1 MKKLALFALVF
12 GLMLTIQLNAQ
23 SEEQP
28 VKKDEGTVVV
38 EEGKPFNT
46 ICPVSRE
53 EVDENITYEYN
64 GKVYALCCNSCLRKF
79 KADPEKYAS
88 RLSEDGKSIK
98 KKNE

>member
-1 MKKLALFALVF
+1 MKKLAFLTLIF
-12 GLMLTIQLNAQ
+12 GLVLSFQAYAQ
-23 SEEQP
+23 SEEKTE
-28 VKKDEGTVVV
+28 KKEEKKVVV
-38 EEGKPFNT
+38 EDGKPFNT

-53 EVDENITYEYN
+53 EIDENITHEYN